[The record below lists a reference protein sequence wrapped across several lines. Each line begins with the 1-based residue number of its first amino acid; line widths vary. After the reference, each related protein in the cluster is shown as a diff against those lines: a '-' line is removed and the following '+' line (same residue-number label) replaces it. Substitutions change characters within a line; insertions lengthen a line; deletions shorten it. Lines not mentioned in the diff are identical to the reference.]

1 MDYTNRFEDEMQDE
15 YLWEEQILTL
25 KIEPVNHMITK
36 QVGKSSAT
44 VYMKRGLITDCG
56 VVSFALN

>member
-15 YLWEEQILTL
+15 DLWEEQILTL

-36 QVGKSSAT
+36 QVGKSRAT